1 MRRPATTARVTAG
14 IRSDDGKSS
23 RQSADTSFG
32 FLDHTFQR
40 GYLPEEFRSRLRRA
54 AEQHRAGRRIGND
67 PRLSTDLGTLSDPQV
82 LRHAGLAADLNE
94 IVKGRGAR
102 DPNLGNNDA
111 AASQADVMADL
122 D

>member
-1 MRRPATTARVTAG
+1 MREGLEEPGRLRRWLA
-14 IRSDDGKSS
+14 
-23 RQSADTSFG
+23 SFG

-40 GYLPEEFRSRLRRA
+40 GYLPEELGSRLRRT
-54 AEQHRAGRRIGND
+54 AEQHRAGRRIAND
-67 PRLSTDLGTLSDPQV
+67 PRLCANLRALSNTQV
-82 LRHAGLAADLNE
+82 SRHCGLTAYLNE
-94 IVKGRGAR
+94 ILKDRGAR